1 MRSRRTGS
9 ATLAFVIALAGC
21 SSEPRSQAAESSAAP
36 KIDLAPRLASI
47 GALTE
52 APEPTP
58 ELAPDVTVS
67 ASNTLVITEAELADL
82 RGKNEKKPPPT
93 PKALAFVALVRE
105 RGTYELDVGSKLA
118 RTTVSIWD
126 LDARRWV
133 GSLWVTVELTPQI
146 SREMVQ
152 TRNGKEHGPSFT
164 ERETP
169 EQIATRHAKT
179 LRDAIALALTK
190 RQQVWNQQGMNWPFD
205 PSRAKTYP
213 IAPPADRPAR
223 GAADAKA
230 VVQMF
235 VQHGDRDVALRVAR
249 IAQVYGDRVRVVA
262 RNRTLDFEPGSELA
276 AQAALEVFAQAG
288 APGFWRYLDALAA
301 LPRRAS
307 RAPTLDLATLVEA
320 ATALGGVDAA
330 KLRTAIETHAHA
342 AAIKADMAA
351 LRAAGLQGRT
361 STWLVN
367 DWLITSGDWTAI
379 DGALQAALAR

>member
-1 MRSRRTGS
+1 MSSRHLGS
-9 ATLAFVIALAGC
+9 ATLALVIALAGC

-36 KIDLAPRLASI
+36 KIDLAPRLASL
-47 GALTE
+47 GPLTD

-58 ELAPDVTVS
+58 ELAAGTALS
-67 ASNTLVITEAELADL
+67 ATNTLVITEAELADL
-82 RGKNEKKPPPT
+82 RGARTKEPPRAPT
-93 PKALAFVALVRE
+93 ALAFVALVRE
-105 RGTYELDVGSKLA
+105 RGTYELAAGSKLA
-118 RTTVSIWD
+118 RTIVSIWD

-152 TRNGKEHGPSFT
+152 TRNGKEYGPSFT

-179 LRDAIALALTK
+179 LRDAVAEALAK
-190 RQQVWNQQGMNWPFD
+190 RHQVWNQQGMNWPFD
-205 PSRAKTYP
+205 PSSAKTYP
-213 IAPPADRPAR
+213 IALPADRPAR

-235 VQHGDRDVALRVAR
+235 VQHGERDVALRIAR
-249 IAQVYGDRVRVVA
+249 IAQVYGDRVRIVA

-288 APGFWRYLDALAA
+288 APAFWRYLDALAA
-301 LPRRAS
+301 LPRRS
-307 RAPTLDLATLVEA
+307 SQAPALDLATLVDA
-320 ATALGGVDAA
+320 ATALGGIDAA
-330 KLRTAIETHAHA
+330 KLRTAIESHAHA
-342 AAIKADMAA
+342 AALKDDMAA
-351 LRAAGLQGRT
+351 LRKAGLQGRT

-367 DWLITSGDWTAI
+367 DWLITSGDWTAV
-379 DGALQAALAR
+379 DGAIQAALAR